1 MMRRILSLFLLFSF
15 FPGNM
20 PAQTGKNN
28 TGNRKKLEVIAYYAG
43 DPVTMDSFPVEKL
56 TEIIFCFCHLDG
68 NRLHVSNAWDSTT
81 IHNLVALKKRNP
93 GLKILMSMGGWGGC
107 LTCSAVFSTP
117 GGRKEFAQSV
127 KEVND
132 YFQADGIDLDWEYP
146 AIQGP
151 PDHPF
156 AAADKMN
163 FTALLQELR
172 KTLGKEKQIS
182 FAAGGFSSYLENS
195 VEWDKVIPLVNR
207 VNLMTYDLV
216 HGYSTVTGHHTPLYS
231 TTMQKESADHA
242 VNYLRSIGVPAQKL
256 VIGAA
261 FYARV
266 FEGVED
272 VNNGLYQPGKFRN
285 GVSYRDFENT
295 FPTEKGFLYFRDS
308 IAAAPFL
315 YNKSDKLFVTFD
327 DSLSIE
333 YKTHYAISRRLNGIM
348 FWQLMDDKRING
360 LLDVIDRSRRR

>member
-1 MMRRILSLFLLFSF
+1 MQ
-15 FPGNM
+15 
-20 PAQTGKNN
+20 AQRGKINA
-28 TGNRKKLEVIAYYAG
+28 GKIKKFEVIAYYAG
-43 DPVTMDSFPVEKL
+43 DPATMDSFPVEKL
-56 TEIIFCFCHLDG
+56 TQIIFSFCHLKG
-68 NRLHVSNAWDSTT
+68 NRLYVSNARDSTT
-81 IHNLVALKKRNP
+81 IRNLVLLKKRNP
-93 GLKILMSMGGWGGC
+93 GLKILLSMGGWGGC

-117 GGRKEFAQSV
+117 EGRKEFAESV

-132 YFQADGIDLDWEYP
+132 YFQTDGIDLDWEYP

-156 AAADKMN
+156 SAADKLN

-172 KTLGKEKQIS
+172 KTLGKKKEIS
-182 FAAGGFSSYLENS
+182 FAAGGFSSYLEKS
-195 VEWDKVIPLVNR
+195 VEWEKVIPLVNR

-231 TTMQKESADHA
+231 TPEQKESTDHA
-242 VNYLRSIGVPAQKL
+242 VRYLLSIGVPAKKL

-266 FEGVED
+266 FEGVEN
-272 VNNGLYQPGKFRN
+272 VNNGLYQTCKFRN
-285 GVSYRDFENT
+285 AVGFRNFSAT
-295 FPTEKGFLYFRDS
+295 FFPEKGFIYYWDS

-315 YNKSDKLFVTFD
+315 YNKTEKLFVSFD
-327 DSLSIE
+327 DSISVE
-333 YKTHYAISRRLNGIM
+333 HKTRYAISRHLDGIM

-360 LLDVIDRSRRR
+360 LLDVIDRSRRP